1 MTCAS
6 AFILRREDL
15 VPLLEELAGTVEVVA
30 PVRIE
35 GEAAFATWR
44 GRALALEADNPLASP
59 VEFFLPKK
67 EVLFR
72 YVQYSGRYT
81 FSEDPPKSR
90 LIFGMRPCDLRALK
104 VIDGIFGADIP
115 DLPYAGRRRSTII
128 VALNCTSPG
137 EGCFCRSM
145 GSGPGAAEGYDLLLT
160 DIGRSYLV
168 EAGSPAGVYILRAHK
183 RHFGEADPEDIREK
197 ERLLALAEE
206 EMIKR
211 GRGPS
216 PNPEKIREAI
226 DEVDWEEAG
235 RRCLRCGGCSLVC
248 PVCHCFSVTD
258 QGVPDGERLR
268 CRDTCILSGFSRMTS
283 GANPR
288 PGLGE
293 RLRHWHKDKFV
304 YIPEKTGLFGCVGCG
319 RCNRVCLGEVDRWSP
334 FREAAE

>member
-1 MTCAS
+1 MTGTS

-15 VPLLEELAGTVEVVA
+15 VPLLEELAETLEVVA
-30 PVRIE
+30 PVQVE

-44 GRALALEADNPLASP
+44 GGALALDGDNPLASP
-59 VEFFLPKK
+59 MEFFLPKK

-81 FSEDPPKSR
+81 FSEDPPRAR

-104 VIDGIFGADIP
+104 VIDGIFGADLP
-115 DLPYAGRRRSTII
+115 DIPYAGRRRSTII

-145 GSGPGAAEGYDLLLT
+145 GSGPGAEGGYDLLLT
-160 DIGRSYLV
+160 DLGRGYLV
-168 EAGSPAGVYILRAHK
+168 EPGSPAGVYILRAHQ
-183 RHFGEADPEDIREK
+183 RHFEEADPEDQRDK
-197 ERLLALAEE
+197 ERLLALAGEE
-206 EMIKR
+206 IIKR
-211 GRGPS
+211 GPS
-216 PNPEKIREAI
+216 LNPEKIREAI
-226 DEVDWEEAG
+226 DGVDWEEAG
-235 RRCLRCGGCSLVC
+235 RRCLACGGCSLVC
-248 PVCHCFSVTD
+248 PVCHCFSVLD

-293 RLRHWHKDKFV
+293 RLRHWYLDKFV

-319 RCNRVCLGEVDRWSP
+319 RCTRVCLGEVDRWSP
-334 FREAAE
+334 FKEAAE